1 MPVQFFTEGDDTD
14 TVSTAGDYTLVFL
27 GGSDKL
33 TVTGGTTITAAMG
46 EGDDL
51 VSLKAGAPAATTVYG
66 ESGADRFDIWAA
78 GIAAYGGGDS
88 DLFNIRAGGGQS
100 IFGESGN
107 DRFNFYG
114 DVTAVNVDG
123 GDGNDDFYGY
133 GHSIGGDVYG
143 GAGNDYFVG
152 FVGTGG
158 ATIHGGLGNDI
169 FRVDPANA
177 ATFQENVGE
186 GLDSVQV
193 ARGDSYVLP
202 DNIENISVQGFS
214 GSVLTSATLTGNES
228 NNHIVTHNNSETIN
242 GLGGNDSIS
251 AKGGDDTVNGGEGN
265 DYIDG
270 GSGNDT
276 LNGDAGNDT
285 LQGRS
290 GDDVMSGGTGNDTYY
305 VDSASD
311 QVIENPGEGIDL
323 VRTSVSLT
331 LQANVENAYVSGS
344 VGLTIDGN
352 ELDNLLVGGG
362 GDDYFYG
369 HLGNDTLKGGAGNDF
384 IGGNEGNDT
393 VIGGDGN
400 DQVFGD
406 EGDDNVQGGNGDDW
420 VQGYYG
426 DDVLQGG
433 DGNDTLG
440 GHVGADTMTGGAGND
455 TFQYW
460 TNDDS
465 TSASYDT
472 ITDFSPNQAGTA
484 DIIDLTAIDA
494 DINTI
499 GDQAFTWADLT
510 PTANAL
516 WWSWTGNADGSF
528 DIVFYG
534 DTSGD
539 TTADVEIHV
548 HQIGYVTIGTDVLL

>member
-228 NNHIVTHNNSETIN
+228 NNHIVTHNKKILCLEEGHWPWQIDAELNTVGYEN
-242 GLGGNDSIS
+242 FGG
-251 AKGGDDTVNGGEGN
+251 ALT
-265 DYIDG
+265 
-270 GSGNDT
+270 T
-276 LNGDAGNDT
+276 
-285 LQGRS
+285 
-290 GDDVMSGGTGNDTYY
+290 GTGTAPAARDLGNGQRGKTLA
-305 VDSASD
+305 VSAQAASALRATPLD
-311 QVIENPGEGIDL
+311 IVTQRLDGERFDL
-323 VRTSVSLT
+323 VVATNILPYFDDPQLALAV
-331 LQANVENAYVSGS
+331 ANIAAMV
-344 VGLTIDGN
+344 TP
-352 ELDNLLVGGG
+352 
-362 GDDYFYG
+362 
-369 HLGNDTLKGGAGNDF
+369 GGAF
-384 IGGNEGNDT
+384 LHNEQRP
-393 VIGGDGN
+393 I
-400 DQVFGD
+400 
-406 EGDDNVQGGNGDDW
+406 
-420 VQGYYG
+420 
-426 DDVLQGG
+426 
-433 DGNDTLG
+433 
-440 GHVGADTMTGGAGND
+440 
-455 TFQYW
+455 
-460 TNDDS
+460 
-465 TSASYDT
+465 
-472 ITDFSPNQAGTA
+472 
-484 DIIDLTAIDA
+484 
-494 DINTI
+494 I
-499 GDQAFTWADLT
+499 GDLAAAMGLPLQQSRHAVIATV
-510 PTANAL
+510 
-516 WWSWTGNADGSF
+516 TGAKAPLYDS
-528 DIVFYG
+528 VFL
-534 DTSGD
+534 
-539 TTADVEIHV
+539 HV
-548 HQIGYVTIGTDVLL
+548 RPAAAP